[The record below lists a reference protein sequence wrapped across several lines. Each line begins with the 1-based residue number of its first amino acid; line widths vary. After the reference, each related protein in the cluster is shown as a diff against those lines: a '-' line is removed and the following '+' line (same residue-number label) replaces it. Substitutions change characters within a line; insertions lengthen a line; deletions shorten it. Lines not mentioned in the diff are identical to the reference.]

1 MFYHY
6 FMEFFL
12 LKHSFRWRIMWNL
25 LSWGQKFKYNCIH
38 GEKQVESVL
47 TSEFNIFDLVFR
59 SQGTDMN
66 NQADAY

>member
-1 MFYHY
+1 MKDYG
-6 FMEFFL
+6 
-12 LKHSFRWRIMWNL
+12 NP

-47 TSEFNIFDLVFR
+47 TSEFNIFDLMFR

>member
-6 FMEFFL
+6 FMCKMDLEERLWGNPRLGGRNLNTSVYMGKSKEF
-12 LKHSFRWRIMWNL
+12 
-25 LSWGQKFKYNCIH
+25 
-38 GEKQVESVL
+38 VL
-47 TSEFNIFDLVFR
+47 TSEFNIFDLTFR